1 MGPRGQL
8 RIPGP
13 HPIYLIILGIIREYS
28 AAAMPTPRTAP
39 GFLCTLTF
47 LAACQSA
54 PSMPVASADWWKG
67 EVCYEVFV
75 RSFYD
80 SDGDGVGDLRGLIQK
95 LDYINDG
102 DPRSRTDLGAGCIWL
117 MPVSQSP
124 SYHGYDVTNYYAVE
138 RDYGTEDDFH
148 ELVTAAHRR
157 GIRIIY
163 DLVLNHTSSEH
174 PFFRDAAMNPES
186 PYRDWFIWRS
196 EPRPMPGWQA
206 PTWHRNSFDD
216 QYYFGLFWAGMPD
229 LNLANPEVQA
239 ETRRIARFWV
249 EEMDVDGLRLD
260 AVAHFFEQ
268 GGQWRHAPANH
279 PWLQDYGAF
288 VRALDPTVFTV
299 GEVYDERLDS
309 ILPYYPDQLDSY
321 FMFEAADAMIDAAR
335 TGSKEQLVPA
345 VERMQAGIP
354 DGRYSTLLRN
364 HDQTRTMTELDGDY
378 DRAAVAATL
387 LLTLPGN
394 PFVYYGEELGMTGA
408 KSRGDRRLR
417 TPMHWERQPAAGF
430 TPGVPWEPLRPDSF
444 TANVEVLEPDS
455 GSLLNL
461 YRQLIP
467 LRTSTPALAR
477 GDFLNLDTGNP
488 QVLAFL
494 RRGQG
499 QAAVVLV
506 NLGETRVSGFTV
518 SAPAGAL
525 EAGSYQPDA
534 GWGGPLTSLTAAD
547 DGSFNG
553 WAPVDAIEPFG
564 VRIALLVPG

>member
-1 MGPRGQL
+1 
-8 RIPGP
+8 
-13 HPIYLIILGIIREYS
+13 
-28 AAAMPTPRTAP
+28 MPTPRIAI
-39 GFLCTLTF
+39 GVLCVSTL
-47 LAACQSA
+47 LAACQAGS
-54 PSMPVASADWWKG
+54 STPVASADWWKG

-80 SDGDGVGDLRGLIQK
+80 SDGDGVGDLRGLIQR

-124 SYHGYDVTNYYAVE
+124 SYHGYDVTNYYAIE
-138 RDYGTEDDFH
+138 RDYGTEDDFR
-148 ELVTAAHRR
+148 ELVTEAHRR

-174 PFFRDAAMNPES
+174 PFFRDAAMDPQS

-206 PTWHRNSFDD
+206 PTWHANPFDD

-239 ETRRIARFWV
+239 ETRRIARFWI

-279 PWLQDYGAF
+279 PWLRGYGAF
-288 VRALDPTVFTV
+288 IREMDPAVFTV

-321 FMFEAADAMIDAAR
+321 FMFEAANAMITAAR
-335 TGSKEQLVPA
+335 TGSKGQLVGA
-345 VERMQAGIP
+345 VERLQTEIP
-354 DGRYSTLLRN
+354 DQRYSTLLRN

-378 DRAAVAATL
+378 GRAGVAATL

-408 KSRGDRRLR
+408 KSRGDPRLR
-417 TPMHWERQPAAGF
+417 TPMHWARQPAAGF

-444 TANVEVLEPDS
+444 SANVETLEPDS
-455 GSLLNL
+455 MSLLNL
-461 YRQLIP
+461 YRHLIP

-477 GDFLNLDTGNP
+477 GDFLDLDTGND

-494 RRGQG
+494 RRGPEQT
-499 QAAVVLV
+499 AVILV
-506 NLGETRVSGFTV
+506 NLGDTAVTDITV

-525 EAGSYQPDA
+525 EPGSYQPA
-534 GWGGPLTSLTAAD
+534 VRWGEPLADLSVAD
-547 DGSFNG
+547 DGGFGSWVAANALG
-553 WAPVDAIEPFG
+553 PFEA
-564 VRIALLVPG
+564 RIAILEGG